1 MKGGDGYGPIPQL
14 RPADPC
20 HGNGKSGYM
29 DMDDMAI
36 HDKTLKKGA
45 AAAAVLPQR
54 QTGDGGPRD
63 ARVKNKK
70 KGRKA

>member
-1 MKGGDGYGPIPQL
+1 
-14 RPADPC
+14 
-20 HGNGKSGYM
+20 M